1 MKNEIFNIAYPAIYA
16 GTQKSEINF
25 FEGAPDL
32 IKLFNPTEENVQ
44 DKADSRRR
52 FFVTDA
58 TVASLEVM
66 KPFIHK
72 FNDGIC
78 GKDCL
83 LILGSGEPYKT
94 IESVLKIVS
103 EAVKAGFT
111 RKDVFVGIGGG
122 VICDTTAF
130 AASIFKRGAAVQFVP
145 TTLLAMVDASVGG
158 KSGCDFDNC
167 KNIIGTFF
175 PAEKLYYFPEFIS
188 TLPENQYNSGL
199 AEAFKTAL
207 LFDEEMYEL
216 FKNESERIN
225 KRDMEILEKIIFKCV
240 RAKAAIV
247 EKDFTE
253 KGERAFLNL
262 GHTFAHALESVA
274 GLGAETH
281 GAAVAWGIGRA
292 VELSVK
298 KEYCLEAFKKEIFSI
313 LEKYNWETT
322 AVPAITK
329 GGGFGERLLSLMHKD
344 KKNTGSSV
352 RLILQKG
359 LKQTFIEEV
368 SDSEILSVLK

>member
-145 TTLLAMVDASVGG
+145 TTLLAMVDASIGG

-175 PAEKLYYFPEFIS
+175 PAS
-188 TLPENQYNSGL
+188 
-199 AEAFKTAL
+199 
-207 LFDEEMYEL
+207 
-216 FKNESERIN
+216 
-225 KRDMEILEKIIFKCV
+225 
-240 RAKAAIV
+240 
-247 EKDFTE
+247 
-253 KGERAFLNL
+253 
-262 GHTFAHALESVA
+262 HA
-274 GLGAETH
+274 
-281 GAAVAWGIGRA
+281 
-292 VELSVK
+292 
-298 KEYCLEAFKKEIFSI
+298 
-313 LEKYNWETT
+313 
-322 AVPAITK
+322 
-329 GGGFGERLLSLMHKD
+329 
-344 KKNTGSSV
+344 
-352 RLILQKG
+352 
-359 LKQTFIEEV
+359 
-368 SDSEILSVLK
+368 